1 MYTIHVVAVN
11 ENGEGLGTREVTAK
25 TYSDQPSEA
34 PQNATLETASSTV
47 SRHNRV
53 KFVLS
58 RAIHVLIETTYIQ
71 KISVDAK

>member
-47 SRHNRV
+47 SRHQLCQICVVMYLLKLR
-53 KFVLS
+53 
-58 RAIHVLIETTYIQ
+58 
-71 KISVDAK
+71 ISKNL

>member
-47 SRHNRV
+47 SRH
-53 KFVLS
+53 
-58 RAIHVLIETTYIQ
+58 
-71 KISVDAK
+71 